1 MKIKYCVKPQT
12 VLTVQKENA
21 FFAAPI
27 STSVTILH
35 LWIVHNSQSS
45 LFQKPNSSADGQ
57 PNETAQRQHLPLKV
71 LLELEAQ
78 WPCSER

>member
-1 MKIKYCVKPQT
+1 MSKKFKMKIKYCVKPQT

-35 LWIVHNSQSS
+35 LWTVQNSQ
-45 LFQKPNSSADGQ
+45 PSAFPKQ
-57 PNETAQRQHLPLKV
+57 TAQQMDRPMRQANGKDRKSV
-71 LLELEAQ
+71 V
-78 WPCSER
+78 